1 MKKDRNILIGYISIC
16 IYACLSGISFAW
28 TKRLLENN
36 FPVFTIV
43 LIRLVIG
50 AAFLLLALKLSGKLE
65 VMKRKD
71 LLSFVC
77 LALGEPFLYF
87 IGEDFG
93 MKYVEA
99 SFASVIIALI
109 PVLVAFAIPLVYG
122 GRIKKALVAGA
133 GISLIGIG
141 IMSFTENGFAFD
153 VRGLLLLLLALGAAI
168 SYNVFLQKLLKSYGA
183 FTVTAY
189 MNVIGAVMYLPLFF
203 IFDFQQVGSLNW
215 KFASI
220 RDLLCLGVLCSAGS
234 YGLYSFAAK
243 KLSVEK
249 VSIFNNAAP
258 IVTVFA
264 AVSMGMEDLTF
275 RKVVGV
281 LIVVA
286 GVILSQGVFAMKSK
300 KNKI

>member
-77 LALGEPFLYF
+77 LALGEP
-87 IGEDFG
+87 
-93 MKYVEA
+93 
-99 SFASVIIALI
+99 FASVIIALI